1 MKYNVKP
8 IHGSKQRLAL
18 HPIQFSNSL
27 IWDLLGDPNCLF
39 KHRIDILA
47 SAAETAIDDTNESD
61 QRFANVRHHSMPTT
75 MRAKTQVKIP
85 QVQQKAT
92 GCQ

>member
-1 MKYNVKP
+1 MEP
-8 IHGSKQRLAL
+8 TRDSKQRLAL
-18 HPIQFSNSL
+18 HPIQFGNSL
-27 IWDLLGDPNCLF
+27 IRDLLSDANCLF
-39 KHRIDILA
+39 ERRIDILA
-47 SAAETAIDDTNESD
+47 STTDTAIDDTNKSG